1 MKVLRLG
8 IELEINKLRQR
19 LVRNFRKLNKGITEK
34 IKG

>member
-8 IELEINKLRQR
+8 FNLEINKLKQG
-19 LVRNFRKLNKGITEK
+19 LICNFRKLIRGLTEK